1 MMGMSMINSEQALLF
16 TFLFL
21 RIGAIFIMIPVI
33 GERTVP
39 LRVKGGVA
47 ILISLLLLPT
57 VQAKL
62 PDLHSESDA
71 GIFIL
76 AIAMCSEVLIGI
88 AIGFAS
94 KIIFTGIR
102 FAGEMIG
109 IQIGFSIVN
118 VIDPISSA
126 QVSIISEFQYLVA
139 LLVYLAVD
147 AHHTFI
153 LAIADSYRF
162 VPPFAYHFSGSLMQH
177 ILVFS
182 KGLFVTAIKIS
193 APVMAVLF
201 FTNVALGVVA
211 RTVPQINIFIVGFPL
226 QIAVGLTILGLT
238 TPFFVNLVQGEL
250 ARLAIE
256 VYALLRLM

>member
-1 MMGMSMINSEQALLF
+1 MMGTPIINSEQVLLF

-21 RIGAIFIMIPVI
+21 RIGAMLIMIPVI

-39 LRVKGGVA
+39 LSVKGGLT
-47 ILISLLLLPT
+47 ILISLLLLPNLHT
-57 VQAKL
+57 KL
-62 PDLHSESDA
+62 PDLHSESEA
-71 GIFIL
+71 EIFFL
-76 AIAMCSEVLIGI
+76 VIAMCSEVLIGI
-88 AIGFAS
+88 VIGFAA
-94 KIIFTGIR
+94 KIIFSGIQ

-126 QVSIISEFQYLVA
+126 QVSVISEFQYLVA
-139 LLVYLAVD
+139 LLIYLAVD

-162 VPPFAYHFSGSLMQH
+162 ASPFAYHLSGSLVQY

-182 KGLFVTAIKIS
+182 KELFVTAIKIS
-193 APVMAVLF
+193 APIMAVLF
-201 FTNVALGVVA
+201 FTNVALGIVA

-226 QIAVGLTILGLT
+226 QIAVGLTFFAMMS
-238 TPFFVNLVQGEL
+238 PFFVKLVQGLL
-250 ARLAIE
+250 ARLGTE
-256 VYALLRLM
+256 VYTLLRLM

>member
-1 MMGMSMINSEQALLF
+1 MGTPMINPEQALLF

-21 RIGAIFIMIPVI
+21 RVGAILIMIPVI

-39 LRVKGGVA
+39 PRVKAGLAV
-47 ILISLLLLPT
+47 LISLLLFPA
-57 VQAKL
+57 VQMKL
-62 PDLHSESDA
+62 PDLHSDSEA
-71 GIFIL
+71 QIL
-76 AIAMCSEVLIGI
+76 VLVLAMCSEVLIGI
-88 AIGFAS
+88 VIGFAA
-94 KIIFTGIR
+94 KIIFAGIQ
-102 FAGEMIG
+102 FAGQMIG

-139 LLVYLAVD
+139 LLVYLALD

-153 LAIADSYRF
+153 IAIADSYRF

-182 KGLFVTAIKIS
+182 KELFVTAVKIS

-201 FTNVALGVVA
+201 FTNAALGIVA
-211 RTVPQINIFIVGFPL
+211 RTVPQINIFIVAFPL
-226 QIAVGLTILGLT
+226 QIAAGLTILALMS
-238 TPFFVNLVQGEL
+238 PFFVRLVQGML
-250 ARLAIE
+250 ARLGVE
-256 VYALLRLM
+256 VYTLLRLM

>member
-1 MMGMSMINSEQALLF
+1 MGTPMINPEQALLF

-21 RIGAIFIMIPVI
+21 RIGAILIMIPVL

-39 LRVKGGVA
+39 VRVKGGLA
-47 ILISLLLLPT
+47 ILISLLLLPVVNT
-57 VQAKL
+57 QL
-62 PDLHSESDA
+62 PDLHSESEA
-71 GIFIL
+71 EIFVL
-76 AIAMCSEVLIGI
+76 VIAMCSEVLIGI
-88 AIGFAS
+88 VIGFAA
-94 KIIFTGIR
+94 KIIFSGIQ

-109 IQIGFSIVN
+109 IQVGFSIVN

-126 QVSIISEFQYLVA
+126 QVSVISEFQYLVA
-139 LLVYLAVD
+139 LLIYLAVD

-162 VPPFAYHFSGSLMQH
+162 VSPFAYHFSGSLMQH
-177 ILVFS
+177 ILIFS
-182 KGLFVTAIKIS
+182 KELFVTAIKIS

-226 QIAVGLTILGLT
+226 QIAVGLTIFGLMS
-238 TPFFVNLVQGEL
+238 PFFVKLVQEAL
-250 ARLAIE
+250 ARMAVE
-256 VYALLRLM
+256 VNTLLRLM